1 LPERSIVIARE
12 AVVFNPMNFEAWKE
26 LSLQPN
32 ATEQERAEA
41 LATMKKL
48 DPYNPNLK

>member
-1 LPERSIVIARE
+1 VIARE
-12 AVVFNPMNFEAWKE
+12 AVLFNPMNFEAWKE

-41 LATMKKL
+41 LATLKKL